1 MADWKTY
8 AKAARNTAK
17 KQAPGVKQAAQRS
30 VDDAG
35 RRTRDYAT
43 AARNTL
49 DKQAPGARESA
60 RATVDRSREYARS
73 SQQRLRKVEIVPT
86 LLRALREAL
95 LIGGSLFAIWGV
107 LYLAGIPIPFTTVL
121 IIVGV
126 VVVFAFGGTV
136 YAKFQ
141 RQREAAAEPA
151 DPAEGDLDD
160 DASAPPRS
168 RQ

>member
-8 AKAARNTAK
+8 AKAARNTAR

-30 VDDAG
+30 MDDAS

-49 DKQAPGARESA
+49 DKQAPDARESA

-73 SQQRLRKVEIVPT
+73 SQERLRRVEIVPT

-141 RQREAAAEPA
+141 RQRGAVA
-151 DPAEGDLDD
+151 DPADGADAEPTDD
-160 DASAPPRS
+160 DVRPSRPR
-168 RQ
+168 R

>member
-30 VDDAG
+30 VDDAS

-121 IIVGV
+121 IVVGV
-126 VVVFAFGGTV
+126 VVVLAFGGTV

-141 RQREAAAEPA
+141 RQREAGA
-151 DPAEGDLDD
+151 DPADGADAAPADD
-160 DASAPPRS
+160 DVRPS
-168 RQ
+168 RRRR